1 MKGYE
6 LTWSNLIIIVLMI
19 AVIFVIYV
27 FASNTKGAQ
36 GMLSSKMVLMEHC
49 KEWQDA
55 GCSRDAMNSI
65 MIDVENGQS
74 VSFADLCDEEY
85 GTGNGYDG
93 CKSLCVACPSSGG
106 SVG

>member
-1 MKGYE
+1 MIYPGDFIPVAE
-6 LTWSNLIIIVLMI
+6 RSGLIKKIGDWVLLRACRQI
-19 AVIFVIYV
+19 
-27 FASNTKGAQ
+27 
-36 GMLSSKMVLMEHC
+36 